1 MAKYSEELVDKVVFL
16 IEEEFYTTTQVC
28 KALGFSRQAYYG
40 WLDTKPGFRKE
51 VDMAVSRRSEAMQT
65 MMQAALKKKLEG
77 YITTVEKDIYVP
89 DERNPDELVFKSK
102 VIIKKECPPD
112 LRTIKML
119 LDREDKRPSRP
130 PLGEE
135 VYTSRDN
142 RVIEEETVIDN
153 IEKDVVEDEEKEVLE
168 VIEENED
175 TEAAEMIEKPDK
187 ACAGQRQGTG
197 TAVIVSNRRPVYN
210 KGKKRKKKRRGN

>member
-28 KALGFSRQAYYG
+28 RALGFSRLAYYG

-65 MMQAALKKKLEG
+65 MMLAALKKKLEG
-77 YITTVEKDIYVP
+77 YMTTVEKDIYVP

-119 LDREDKRPSRP
+119 LDRNSPSQHP
-130 PLGEE
+130 QGEE

-175 TEAAEMIEKPDK
+175 TETAEMIERLDK
-187 ACAGQRQGTG
+187 ACARRRQEISKS
-197 TAVIVSNRRPVYN
+197 VIVSNRRPVYN
-210 KGKKRKKKRRGN
+210 HGKRRKKAKR

>member
-28 KALGFSRQAYYG
+28 KALGFSRQAYYS
-40 WLDTKPGFRKE
+40 WMDTKPGFRKE

-65 MMQAALKKKLEG
+65 MMQVALKKKLEG
-77 YITTVEKDIYVP
+77 YMTTVEKDIYVP
-89 DERNPDELVFKSK
+89 DERNPDKLVFKSK

-119 LDREDKRPSRP
+119 LDRNSPSQP
-130 PLGEE
+130 PQEE
-135 VYTSRDN
+135 EIYTTRDN

-153 IEKDVVEDEEKEVLE
+153 IKRDIVEDEEKEVSE

-175 TEAAEMIEKPDK
+175 AEAAEMIEKPDK

>member
-28 KALGFSRQAYYG
+28 RALGFSRQAYYG

-77 YITTVEKDIYVP
+77 YMTTVEKDIYVP

-119 LDREDKRPSRP
+119 LDRNSPSLP
-130 PLGEE
+130 QGEE
-135 VYTSRDN
+135 MYTTRDN

-153 IEKDVVEDEEKEVLE
+153 IERDVVEDEEKEVSV

-175 TEAAEMIEKPDK
+175 AETAEMIERLDK
-187 ACAGQRQGTG
+187 ACVRRRQEIRKS
-197 TAVIVSNRRPVYN
+197 VIVSNRRPVYN
-210 KGKKRKKKRRGN
+210 HGKRRKKAKR

>member
-16 IEEEFYTTTQVC
+16 IEEELYTTTQVC
-28 KALGFSRQAYYG
+28 KALGFSRQAYYS
-40 WLDTKPGFRKE
+40 WMDTKPGFRKE

-77 YITTVEKDIYVP
+77 YMTTVEKDIYVP
-89 DERNPDELVFKSK
+89 DERNPDKLVFKSK

-119 LDREDKRPSRP
+119 LDRNSPSRP

-135 VYTSRDN
+135 IYTTRDN

-153 IEKDVVEDEEKEVLE
+153 IKKDIVEDEEKEVSE

-175 TEAAEMIEKPDK
+175 AEAAEMIEKPDN

>member
-28 KALGFSRQAYYG
+28 RALGFSRQAYYG

-65 MMQAALKKKLEG
+65 MMLAALKKKLEG
-77 YITTVEKDIYVP
+77 YMTTVEKDIYVP

-119 LDREDKRPSRP
+119 LDRNSPSLP
-130 PLGEE
+130 QGEE
-135 VYTSRDN
+135 MYTTRDN
-142 RVIEEETVIDN
+142 WVIEEETVIDN
-153 IEKDVVEDEEKEVLE
+153 IERDVVEDEEKEVSV

-175 TEAAEMIEKPDK
+175 VETAEMIERLDK
-187 ACAGQRQGTG
+187 ACARRRQEIRKS
-197 TAVIVSNRRPVYN
+197 VIVSNRRPVYN
-210 KGKKRKKKRRGN
+210 HGKRRKKAKR

>member
-28 KALGFSRQAYYG
+28 KALGFSRQAYYS
-40 WLDTKPGFRKE
+40 WMDTKPGFRKE

-77 YITTVEKDIYVP
+77 YMTTVEKDIYVP
-89 DERNPDELVFKSK
+89 DERNPDKLVFKSK

-119 LDREDKRPSRP
+119 LDRNSPSQP
-130 PLGEE
+130 PQEE
-135 VYTSRDN
+135 EMYTTRDN

-153 IEKDVVEDEEKEVLE
+153 IKKDIVEDEEKEVSE

-175 TEAAEMIEKPDK
+175 AEAAEMIEKPDK

>member
-1 MAKYSEELVDKVVFL
+1 MAKYSEELVDKVIFL

-28 KALGFSRQAYYG
+28 RALGFSRQAYYG

-77 YITTVEKDIYVP
+77 YMTTVEKDVYVP
-89 DERNPDELVFKSK
+89 DERNPDKLVFKSK

-119 LDREDKRPSRP
+119 LDRNSPSLP
-130 PLGEE
+130 QGEE
-135 VYTSRDN
+135 MYTTRDN

-153 IEKDVVEDEEKEVLE
+153 IERDVVEDEEKEVSV

-175 TEAAEMIEKPDK
+175 AETAEMIKKTDK
-187 ACAGQRQGTG
+187 DYTGQQQGTG
-197 TAVIVSNRRPVYN
+197 TAVIVSNNN